1 MLESSKYWFRAK
13 RYGWGWGLPCAWQ
26 GWAVLTGYVLV
37 IAGILRFLA
46 PTHRIG
52 LVLLC
57 AAAGYRCAVPGVLV
71 QGRATA
77 LALGEVVTE
86 AGAPMVGSGPI
97 R

>member
-1 MLESSKYWFRAK
+1 MLESSKYWFPAK

-26 GWAVLTGYVLV
+26 GWAVLTAYVLV

-57 AAAGYRCAVPGVLV
+57 AAA
-71 QGRATA
+71 ATA
-77 LALGEVVTE
+77 VLCMVCWFKGEPLRWRW
-86 AGAPMVGSGPI
+86 GK
-97 R
+97 